1 MDWES
6 IISLYKYWVESKLFV
21 LCFVGGQWIIKVL
34 RVLKERDAGD
44 WVHSGQA
51 TSGRQRD
58 NCDHIG
64 TVRSVCSCQCQG
76 NGQLTRYV
84 SMTSCLDWNVSSWY
98 TRWMCSIWKLYS
110 EGAYF
115 NLSWCVKQDTDNL
128 FTWSVNLVL
137 NEKLNF
143 NQCHMDFVTEFMW
156 YCHVEILHSI
166 YNHMKNSW
174 LKTVVTLLITHLQLF
189 SIG

>member
-58 NCDHIG
+58 DCDHIG

-98 TRWMCSIWKLYS
+98 TQWMCSIWKSYS

-115 NLSWCVKQDTDNL
+115 NLSWCVKQDTDNYSL
-128 FTWSVNLVL
+128 EVWTWS
-137 NEKLNF
+137 
-143 NQCHMDFVTEFMW
+143 
-156 YCHVEILHSI
+156 S
-166 YNHMKNSW
+166 MKNWISINAIW
-174 LKTVVTLLITHLQLF
+174 ILWQSLCDIVMWKYYTAFIITWRTVDWKL
-189 SIG
+189 